1 MREVLEK
8 FFGSHYGSTK
18 TVKVISEQKRGVF
31 ERADDKACAD
41 CQTHSSSF
49 FEDCD
54 QKVLRCDAGEQEVE
68 VIELERFVENY
79 NSLKKLRPKCVCDL
93 LMVGDDEVVFCD
105 LACYNPKYLKSFVK
119 PDGTKQLGKRL
130 TVWLQINNSIKKLT
144 GVPEIADEILSKS
157 KRVGLFAYR
166 RKEKRVVDL
175 ADSTALVGM
184 RSLIDRTKDADTNI
198 GDLDYGFLFMEVVY
212 PETYIWK

>member
-1 MREVLEK
+1 MKEVLEK

-18 TVKVISEQKRGVF
+18 TVRVISEQKRGVF

-49 FEDCD
+49 FADCD

-68 VIELERFVENY
+68 VIELELFVENY
-79 NSLKKLRPKCVCDL
+79 NGLKKLPSSSSCDL
-93 LMVGDDEVVFCD
+93 LMVGGDEVVFCD
-105 LACYNPKYLKSFVK
+105 LACYNPKYIEPFVK
-119 PDGTKQLGKRL
+119 SDGTKQIGKRL
-130 TVWLQINNSIKKLT
+130 MVRLQIEHSVKTLMD
-144 GVPEIADEILSKS
+144 VPEIADEILPKS
-157 KRVGLFAYR
+157 KRIGLFAYR
-166 RKEKRVVDL
+166 RKEKRVADW

-184 RSLIDRTKDADTNI
+184 RSLIDRTKDAYTNI
-198 GDLDYGFLFMEVVY
+198 GDLDYGFLFTEVVY